1 MRFRTIITIGAV
13 VLLAVSVGAVGTA
26 LGAKTTA
33 VEVSPANQTITPD
46 ETTTVDVVVTNATD
60 GVGSYEFDLNLS
72 DASVATIENV
82 SLKGNPIQGGSKTI
96 ASDGSSVH
104 VSGSV
109 ADTADSGEVAVAT
122 VTLEGKAGGST
133 DLDLAVDTMG
143 DELGE
148 PYTISSVSNGNLTVE
163 APTVTTKL
171 APSSAKAV
179 SNSTRVMD
187 VVVGNVSNG
196 VGTYNVSVGVDDTTT
211 ATVAGATPK
220 GDPIQGGSTTIT
232 EDGSSVT
239 ITGSAASLN
248 GSDDVTIAT
257 VSLETLSAGST
268 NVSLS
273 VDQLGDTAGNSYS
286 NLGTPAGATLDVRPQ
301 PTEPV
306 SDDFE
311 KPSSDTD
318 GDGTLD
324 DVNGDGVCNVNDVT
338 ALWGNRDSN
347 VISENPD
354 LYDMNDDGVFN
365 LNDVTALWSLYL
377 NGDC

>member
-13 VLLAVSVGAVGTA
+13 ALLAVSVGAVGTA

-33 VEVSPANQTITPD
+33 VEVSPSNQTLEPN

-72 DASVATIENV
+72 DASVATIKSV

-109 ADTADSGEVAVAT
+109 ADTADSGEVSVVT
-122 VTLEGKAGGST
+122 VTVEGKAGGST
-133 DLDLAVDTMG
+133 DLNLNVDTMG

-148 PYTISSVSNGNLTVE
+148 AYTISSVGNGTLTVE
-163 APTVTTKL
+163 EPTVSAKL
-171 APSSAKAV
+171 APASAKAV

-187 VVVGNVSNG
+187 VIVGNASNG
-196 VGTYNVSVGVDDTTT
+196 IGTYNLSVGINDTTA
-211 ATVAGATPK
+211 ATIADATPK
-220 GDPIQGGSTTIT
+220 GDPIQDGSTTIA

-239 ITGSAASLN
+239 IVGTAASLN
-248 GSDDVTIAT
+248 GSGGVTIAT
-257 VSLETLSAGST
+257 VTLETLSAGST
-268 NVSLS
+268 SVSMS
-273 VDQLGDTAGNSYS
+273 VSQLGDIVGNSYPNIGS
-286 NLGTPAGATLDVRPQ
+286 STGATLKVRPQ
-301 PTEPV
+301 PSEPV

-347 VISENPD
+347 VIDTNSD
-354 LYDMNDDGVFN
+354 LYDMNNDGVFN